1 MSQALSCSRS
11 SFPCYNT
18 ITLITGQYN
27 TKRRYLD
34 SVSDLPAMGS
44 KFASTLAIDNSSGE
58 KLTLTVTSALIVVG
72 WLASWIAILKTQ
84 SIIFFS

>member
-1 MSQALSCSRS
+1 
-11 SFPCYNT
+11 
-18 ITLITGQYN
+18 
-27 TKRRYLD
+27 
-34 SVSDLPAMGS
+34 MGS